1 MLSFADGDF
10 LITMNGLICSIVD
23 TLSMLFMDSMNK
35 GVNGEMNCYNLSKHR
50 RVVSY
55 NLNNI

>member
-10 LITMNGLICSIVD
+10 LITMYGLICSIVD

-50 RVVSY
+50 RT
-55 NLNNI
+55 